1 MNLNITA
8 NKNFSIFLSKFQFL
22 QLLNFFLSSTLT
34 PESYLQHAQKLNYSF
49 HFLTSYS
56 PSTQFLAFRL
66 IWGFWKWSQ
75 MIPHAQKPVVWYQ
88 NHVQKQNYT
97 FGETWNI
104 LKMPDILKKWCC
116 ITCIPSWFPMEIG
129 TLEHV
134 FLKIFYWILIWYH
147 F

>member
-56 PSTQFLAFRL
+56 PSTQFLAFWS

-75 MIPHAQKPVVWYQ
+75 MIPHIPKHWFFHQ
-88 NHVQKQNYT
+88 NHVSIMLRSWVRISLLEVLLDLLQPLHPVLGLQVDVRL
-97 FGETWNI
+97 
-104 LKMPDILKKWCC
+104 LKMVTNDSPYPKILVLSPEPC
-116 ITCIPSWFPMEIG
+116 
-129 TLEHV
+129 L
-134 FLKIFYWILIWYH
+134 
-147 F
+147 